1 MHMSQFHN
9 EAMRDALRHAG
20 VFDKPGKGRS
30 IGPRA
35 HPVIWTD
42 AEWLLLGRTLARMF
56 PELDLP
62 NVNHLVRVNM
72 RHLMHA
78 QSVFAPQRRRD
89 LKSVACVRPRL
100 AEVLRVLSAN
110 PAATEIPT
118 PAPAPV
124 PAPIVQRPAQVTP
137 SALIEQVV
145 FHQPDGPDNGKPGA
159 KVFWREPEWDAIAV
173 ELAYHDPALL
183 ENLSTLRPVD
193 VFHAQRVLPTN
204 RRRPQTVFLNAS
216 IRADLGPAFRRL
228 RAKIDAI
235 KRQQADAADAAAA
248 AQAQQAAKAQQAA
261 QDAAQDAIKAAL
273 LQSPEFIA
281 QALSAAPIASLFQAL
296 ASQLVTQA
304 QGMIENAVVKALS
317 SERVRE
323 ALTVN
328 VHVEAPTSPASAAAP
343 TTAPTVAA
351 NVAGSVVVKPRIGIV
366 GALAQQGHELE
377 KAFPQLRIKI
387 VDKNLH
393 GQSLREAVHGC
404 DKVIAMTGFINH
416 SVDGVCSKVLGDRY
430 TRVDGGVSAV
440 RRQID
445 VWLASGVIKTT
456 AADFVPASHHATA

>member
-1 MHMSQFHN
+1 MSQVHN
-9 EAMRDALRHAG
+9 QALRDALRHAG
-20 VFDKPGKGRS
+20 VFDQKPGKGRS

-42 AEWLLLGRTLARMF
+42 AEWLTLARTLSRMF
-56 PELDLP
+56 PELGLP
-62 NVNHLVRVNM
+62 NPNHLVRVNM

-78 QSVFAPQRRRD
+78 QTVFPAQRRRD

-100 AEVLRVLSAN
+100 AEVLRVLSAD
-110 PAATEIPT
+110 PSATEVPT
-118 PAPAPV
+118 PAPAPA
-124 PAPIVQRPAQVTP
+124 PAAAQVTP
-137 SALIEQVV
+137 SALVEQVV
-145 FHQPDGPDNGKPGA
+145 FRQPDGPDNGKAGA
-159 KVFWREPEWDAIAV
+159 KIFWREPEWDAIAV
-173 ELAYHDPALL
+173 ELAYHNPALL

-204 RRRPQTVFLNAS
+204 RRRQQTVFLNAT

-228 RAKIDAI
+228 RAKIE
-235 KRQQADAADAAAA
+235 AARREQLEAVAQAAAA
-248 AQAQQAAKAQQAA
+248 RADQAAKAQQAA

-273 LQSPEFIA
+273 LQSPDFIA

-296 ASQLVTQA
+296 TVQLVTQA
-304 QGMIENAVVKALS
+304 QGMIESAVINALS
-317 SERVRE
+317 SERVKQ

-328 VHVEAPTSPASAAAP
+328 VHVESPAAP
-343 TTAPTVAA
+343 GNAPAPAPTVAA
-351 NVAGSVVVKPRIGIV
+351 NVAASVVTKPRIGIV

-377 KAFPQLRIKI
+377 KAFPQLRIKV

-416 SVDGVCSKVLGDRY
+416 GVDGVCSKVLGDRY

-445 VWLASGVIKTT
+445 VWIASGVIKTT
-456 AADFVPASHHATA
+456 TQAAAPQSASASVG